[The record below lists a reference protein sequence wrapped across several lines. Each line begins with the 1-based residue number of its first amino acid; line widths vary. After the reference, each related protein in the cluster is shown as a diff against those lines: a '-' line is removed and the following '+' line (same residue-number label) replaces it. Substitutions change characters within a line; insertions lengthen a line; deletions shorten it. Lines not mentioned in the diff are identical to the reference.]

1 MSNRGVRMPASWYR
15 NDRHGRAF
23 GGTKRRQ
30 YDAYYNKD
38 GSRTYIR
45 KPIGPRYITQAPRE
59 LKYLDCS
66 FVGNQIKASTDAS
79 GGSVTPT
86 GGCVGCI
93 SVPAQG
99 YGNQER
105 LGQEYYI
112 HNVQLSGVFTRIA
125 ATTSVSP
132 TPLPLIFIALVWNKQ
147 SNFTGATSNWVFDN
161 VTGSV
166 NGMFPYPQRNM
177 EYTKKYKVLKTYLI
191 KPGAGL
197 NFNDAVGTGAYT
209 HAHNP
214 TFKMKYV
221 FRKPLKV
228 KCNGDAA
235 NVNVVVDNSLSVIMY
250 SDINNLY
257 TFTGKS
263 RLRFTG

>member
-1 MSNRGVRMPASWYR
+1 MVLNR
-15 NDRHGRAF
+15 
-23 GGTKRRQ
+23 TT
-30 YDAYYNKD
+30 
-38 GSRTYIR
+38 RTS
-45 KPIGPRYITQAPRE
+45 APRE

-93 SVPAQG
+93 SVPGQG

-112 HNVQLSGVFTRIA
+112 HSIQLSGVFTRIA

-147 SNFTGATSNWVFDN
+147 SNFVGATSNWVFDN

-214 TFKMKYV
+214 TFKMKYK
-221 FRKPLKV
+221 FKKPLK
-228 KCNGDAA
+228 
-235 NVNVVVDNSLSVIMY
+235 
-250 SDINNLY
+250 LY
-257 TFTGKS
+257 IF
-263 RLRFTG
+263 